1 MDVLL
6 VLEMYKV
13 IGHMGDG
20 LENMILG
27 LISSLLPKDN
37 AIAEKLKST
46 SRSNYFFQQTI
57 KCGHKKF
64 KKLRVYEIQACRK
77 GCCHYIGDNIQEEFC
92 TICDKEN
99 DKTANE
105 VIYYFPLRDRIRR
118 LLLSDLKRF
127 FTYSEIRR
135 PPADDF
141 IEDIYDGSTWKWFQQ
156 QMNVDR
162 YCFNLI

>member
-6 VLEMYKV
+6 ILEMYKV

-27 LISSLLPKDN
+27 LISSLLPNDN

-57 KCGHKKF
+57 KSGHKKF
-64 KKLRVYEIQACRK
+64 KKLPVYAIQACRK
-77 GCCHYIGDNIQEEFC
+77 GCCHFIGANTQAEICSKCDN
-92 TICDKEN
+92 DN
-99 DKTANE
+99 DIEANE
-105 VIYYFPLRDRIRR
+105 VIYYFPLRDRLRR

-127 FTYSEIRR
+127 FTFSEIRR

-141 IEDIYDGSTWKWFQQ
+141 IEDIYDGSTWKWFQR
-156 QMNVDR
+156 QMDVNR
-162 YCFNLI
+162 